1 MEANDELR
9 RIDGKGRV
17 TIPRS
22 IRTSLNLEPGE
33 EVGVALEDG
42 RIVIRPRVSREA
54 FVEAMEG
61 CIDADTRA
69 EGAEPTEPRV
79 LKADWTSDL

>member
-1 MEANDELR
+1 MGVDDERR
-9 RIDGKGRV
+9 RIDAKGRV

-33 EVGVALEDG
+33 EVSVALDDG
-42 RIVIRPRVSREA
+42 RVVIRPRVSREA
-54 FVEAMEG
+54 FADAMEG

-69 EGAEPTEPRV
+69 DDVEPIDPRE
-79 LKADWTSDL
+79 LTADWTSDL

>member
-1 MEANDELR
+1 MGVDDERR
-9 RIDGKGRV
+9 RIDAKGRV

-42 RIVIRPRVSREA
+42 RVVIRPRVTRDA

-61 CIDADTRA
+61 YIDADTRA
-69 EGAEPTEPRV
+69 EDAEPSEPRK